1 MRNPTPLLLL
11 ALLCGCSQAPA
22 VSTQLSD
29 EQVRQELERR
39 GWEVDHQAIERK
51 QVHKK
56 TGLSWPDATTQ
67 DEALSYGKQAW
78 GLPPRLMG
86 KVLRH
91 EAKRNHTAI
100 HPTLALVC
108 MDGIGRA
115 GEISQTEPDL
125 LLKVYWD
132 HHQKMEALGLTMEE
146 GIALLAGIAHTRK
159 QPHLLHRDA
168 SVALAALQ
176 DPKWQPH
183 FEAHGIGS
191 IQQGRNALAL
201 LSDMDRL
208 QHQHEEGFARVAY
221 LRSAWGEEWELLLD
235 PNTRNTTCRLLGEMR
250 CATGS
255 THQRLEERQQQTT
268 VDDSA
273 YLQATANLEL
283 LGRSI
288 ER

>member
-1 MRNPTPLLLL
+1 MRNPTSLFLL
-11 ALLCGCSQAPA
+11 ALLCGCSQAPP
-22 VSTQLSD
+22 VSKALTD
-29 EQVRQELERR
+29 EQLHNELAQR
-39 GWEVDHQAIERK
+39 GWEIDHQAIERN
-51 QVHKK
+51 QVHKA
-56 TGLSWPDATTQ
+56 TGINWPRATTQ
-67 DEALSYGKQAW
+67 DEALSYGKRAW

-91 EAKRNHTAI
+91 EAKRNQTAI
-100 HPTLALVC
+100 NPALSLVC
-108 MDGIGRA
+108 IDGIGRA
-115 GEISQTEPDL
+115 GQISQTEPNL

-132 HHQKMEALGLTMEE
+132 HHQQMEALGLTMEE
-146 GIALLAGIAHTRK
+146 GIALLAGISHTRK
-159 QPHLLHRDA
+159 QPHLLRRDA
-168 SVALAALQ
+168 GVALTALQ

-183 FEAHGIGS
+183 FEVHGIGS

-208 QHQHEEGFARVAY
+208 QHQHKEGFARVSY
-221 LRSAWGEEWELLLD
+221 LRTAWGEEWELLLD

-255 THQRLEERQQQTT
+255 THQRLEEKQQQTT